1 MTQRNH
7 FQITGVLSA
16 RSTPHEKA
24 TTAMTDILR
33 DQEASF
39 HSSARLVLCTI
50 LYIVLVLA
58 CMALTFPIPLP
69 TISLYAGLTS
79 AVAQLL
85 LVFVALA

>member
-1 MTQRNH
+1 
-7 FQITGVLSA
+7 
-16 RSTPHEKA
+16 
-24 TTAMTDILR
+24 MTDVLR
-33 DQEASF
+33 LQEASL
-39 HSSARLVLCTI
+39 HSSARLVLCTL

-69 TISLYAGLTS
+69 TITVYAGLTS

>member
-1 MTQRNH
+1 
-7 FQITGVLSA
+7 
-16 RSTPHEKA
+16 
-24 TTAMTDILR
+24 
-33 DQEASF
+33 
-39 HSSARLVLCTI
+39 
-50 LYIVLVLA
+50 VLVLA